1 MLRADDLDTSLNGH
15 RHFLLH
21 VIAGACPL
29 GLVVVGQ
36 LTHPVRKPDLYVT
49 IEGGDWEV
57 LDGAGEEG
65 DKEERGGWCVRI
77 NGRHTKVTQFTLEEW
92 RIG

>member
-1 MLRADDLDTSLNGH
+1 MLRADDLDTSLDGH

-65 DKEERGGWCVRI
+65 DKEERDG
-77 NGRHTKVTQFTLEEW
+77 
-92 RIG
+92 

>member
-1 MLRADDLDTSLNGH
+1 MLRPDDLDTSLDGH

-36 LTHPVRKPDLYVT
+36 LTHPVRKPDLHVT
-49 IEGGDWEV
+49 IEGGNWEV
-57 LDGAGEEG
+57 LDGAGEGGRQGRKEMIGVLELMG
-65 DKEERGGWCVRI
+65 D
-77 NGRHTKVTQFTLEEW
+77 TL
-92 RIG
+92 R